1 MKNPSCVVQAFHH
14 AEPHFALRVAI
25 ARKPVPVAVDHHGK
39 VFIGFQPL
47 PLERGPRVVK
57 TLPGPGF
64 FGMVPELAKGL
75 FEDGGPW
82 TKPGKRYASNHAT
95 FCHTSKLT
103 KPLSS
108 KGFTR
113 SATQIYPLV
122 LEKTRYFGE
131 TQVTYLYGSQTGRL
145 T

>member
-47 PLERGPRVVK
+47 PLERGLPVLK
-57 TLPGPGF
+57 KLPGPAF

-75 FEDGGPW
+75 FEDGGLW
-82 TKPGKRYASNHAT
+82 TKPREAIRIKS
-95 FCHTSKLT
+95 CQI
-103 KPLSS
+103 LSYV
-108 KGFTR
+108 KTHK
-113 SATQIYPLV
+113 TLV
-122 LEKTRYFGE
+122 H
-131 TQVTYLYGSQTGRL
+131 
-145 T
+145 